1 MFQKVSIKKDKLP
14 QKNLKG
20 IKVKKLNLFGASGH
34 AKVIIDII
42 KSNNLELAH
51 IFDDNKSIDKLLN
64 YKVTTSYDSNL
75 LESSP
80 LLVSIGDNVIR
91 KKIAFINDTN
101 LSEPLIHPSAIIS
114 SEVVLGKGTVVMPNV
129 VINSGTR
136 IGENCII
143 NTSAVIE
150 HDCIIEDYVHISP
163 NAALAGGVKVREGSH
178 VGIGANIIQ
187 SIEIGEWSNIGAGA
201 VVVKNIPS
209 HCTAVG
215 IPAKPIKFHS

>member
-1 MFQKVSIKKDKLP
+1 
-14 QKNLKG
+14 
-20 IKVKKLNLFGASGH
+20 VKKLNLFGASGH
-34 AKVIIDII
+34 AKVIIDVIT
-42 KSNNLELAH
+42 SNGFEVAH
-51 IFDDNKSIDKLLN
+51 VFDDDKSIHKLLD
-64 YKVTTSYDSNL
+64 YKVTTSYNSSL
-75 LESSP
+75 LESYP

-91 KKIAFINDTN
+91 KEIALRTNIN
-101 LSEPLIHPSAIIS
+101 LSEVLIHPSAIIS
-114 SEVVLGKGTVVMPNV
+114 SEAVIGKGTVVMPNV

-150 HDCIIEDYVHISP
+150 HDCIIEDFVHISP
-163 NAALAGGVKVREGSH
+163 NVALAGGVKVGQGSH

-187 SIEIGEWSNIGAGA
+187 FIEIGQWSNIGAGA
-201 VVVKNIPS
+201 VVVRNIPS

>member
-1 MFQKVSIKKDKLP
+1 M
-14 QKNLKG
+14 
-20 IKVKKLNLFGASGH
+20 KKLNLFGASGH

-42 KSNNLELAH
+42 KSNGYEV
-51 IFDDNKSIDKLLN
+51 IYVFDNDKSIDKLLD
-64 YKVTTSYDSNL
+64 YKVTTSYDSSL
-75 LESSP
+75 LESYP

-91 KKIAFINDTN
+91 KEIALRNDIK
-101 LSEPLIHPSAIIS
+101 LSDPLIHPSAIIS

-150 HDCIIEDYVHISP
+150 HDCVIEDHVHISP

-201 VVVKNIPS
+201 VVVRNIPS

-215 IPAKPIKFHS
+215 IPAKPVKFHS

>member
-1 MFQKVSIKKDKLP
+1 M
-14 QKNLKG
+14 
-20 IKVKKLNLFGASGH
+20 KKLNLFGASGH

-42 KSNNLELAH
+42 KSNGYEV
-51 IFDDNKSIDKLLN
+51 IYVFDNDKSINKLLD
-64 YKVTTSYDSNL
+64 YKVTTSYDSGL
-75 LESSP
+75 LVSCP
-80 LLVSIGDNVIR
+80 FIVSIGDNSMR
-91 KKIAFINDTN
+91 KKIALRNDIK
-101 LSEPLIHPSAIIS
+101 LSDPLIHPSAIIS
-114 SEVVLGKGTVVMPNV
+114 SEVVIGKGTVVMPNV

-150 HDCIIEDYVHISP
+150 HDCVIEDHVHISP

-215 IPAKPIKFHS
+215 IPAKPVKFHS

>member
-1 MFQKVSIKKDKLP
+1 M
-14 QKNLKG
+14 
-20 IKVKKLNLFGASGH
+20 KKLNLFGASGH
-34 AKVIIDII
+34 AKVVIDII
-42 KSNNLELAH
+42 TSNGFGLAYV
-51 IFDDNKSIDKLLN
+51 FDDDKSIHKLLD
-64 YKVTTSYDSNL
+64 YKVTTSYDSSL
-75 LESSP
+75 LKSYP

-91 KKIAFINDTN
+91 KEIALRTNIN
-101 LSEPLIHPSAIIS
+101 LSEALIHPSAIIS
-114 SEVVLGKGTVVMPNV
+114 SEAVLGKGTVVMPNV

-150 HDCIIEDYVHISP
+150 HDCIIKDYVHISP

-187 SIEIGEWSNIGAGA
+187 FIEIGEWSNIGAGA
-201 VVVKNIPS
+201 VVVRNIPS